1 MVKHYY
7 ITDGAGHASGHYV
20 IEQVWQPASDCSRS
34 VVDTEKAPPPGEII
48 DIRNADGSAGD

>member
-20 IEQVWQPASDCSRS
+20 IEQVWQPALDCNRS
-34 VVDTEKAPPPGEII
+34 VVDTEKAPQPGDVI
-48 DIRNADGSAGD
+48 DIDD